1 MVIVYGVP
9 QCQKT
14 RKTKALLEANGI
26 EYEFVNVK
34 KQPISRE
41 QLKKIVDQLG
51 LSRVLNAKGP
61 TYRKLGLKDQNLSE
75 DELFEWLLKEQG
87 MITRPLIQK
96 GEAYWVGFDEQGI
109 LNFVK

>member
-26 EYEFVNVK
+26 EYEFINVK

-51 LSRVLNAKGP
+51 LASVLNAKGP